1 MTVLRDGD
9 YMKHLVGY
17 VNKNLSKG
25 YNIDQIKIL
34 LLNQGYS
41 RPAIDRAVRMAEAN
55 RPLPMP
61 KIKEEPKVE
70 PVVVQ
75 EPQKKKGFFAWLFG
89 SKKKEE
95 DEFVKLNY

>member
-17 VNKNLSKG
+17 VNNNLSKG
-25 YNIDQIKIL
+25 YNIDQIRIL

-61 KIKEEPKVE
+61 AVKEEPKIQPIVE
-70 PVVVQ
+70 
-75 EPQKKKGFFAWLFG
+75 EPPKKKGFFAWLFG